1 LWYFSKEYSFFFPC
15 QKSLPEAEVK
25 RFVLITLTKEVS
37 KKKKKKKPSR
47 DFVLWLSLMKSIL
60 NKCSKLKRKNIKY
73 MVQVLKWD
81 QEVNGAE
88 SCVLGDK
95 RLSENLWQDPTQLS
109 LELGMVIHTFN
120 LRR

>member
-37 KKKKKKKPSR
+37 ETPII
-47 DFVLWLSLMKSIL
+47 DVVLWLSLMKSIL